1 MLIWMIIIII
11 LTISMILSYYLM
23 PDTPEVVIVN
33 AYAILLVALAVFYR
47 VLRKTRTGRLEDMLG
62 ELNYLRMRVE
72 QLENQEEEEIIDE
85 KESEL

>member
-11 LTISMILSYYLM
+11 LTISMILSYYLV

-33 AYAILLVALAVFYR
+33 AYAILLVTLGIFYR
-47 VLRKTRTGRLEDMLG
+47 VLRKTRTGKLESMLG
-62 ELNYLRMRVE
+62 ELNYLRMRIE